1 MRRVSIGLINKYTAL
16 NVQKK
21 GLKADDLTVIA
32 HNIARL
38 KAIKKAFDYMVKNEI
53 QIDKYINVWK

>member
-32 HNIARL
+32 YNIARL

-53 QIDKYINVWK
+53 QIDKYINV

>member
-53 QIDKYINVWK
+53 QIDKYINV

>member
-1 MRRVSIGLINKYTAL
+1 
-16 NVQKK
+16 
-21 GLKADDLTVIA
+21 VIA

-53 QIDKYINVWK
+53 QIDKYINV